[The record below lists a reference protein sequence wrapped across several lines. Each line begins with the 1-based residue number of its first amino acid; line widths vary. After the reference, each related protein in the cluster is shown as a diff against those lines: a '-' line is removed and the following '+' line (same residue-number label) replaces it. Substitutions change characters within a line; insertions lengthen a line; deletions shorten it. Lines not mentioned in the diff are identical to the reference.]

1 MEIQAQTMD
10 TQETQ
15 RLAALHQLEIL
26 DTPQEPEFDELVRIA
41 AAICGA
47 PISVISFIAED
58 RQWFKATVGLET
70 TETRR
75 DVAFCNHTIRQSG
88 MLLVEDTAQDPRFAK
103 HPMVTADAGL
113 RFYAGIPVSSPDGQ
127 SVGTL
132 CVLDRVPRTLT
143 AEQSAALRVL
153 ASQINTRLELRL
165 ERRALE
171 QALIEAEAAKA
182 RLRASEQR
190 FQAFMDSGPFLS
202 YLKDGE
208 GRMLYYNQ
216 PMAEQ
221 FDVSREFLLN
231 KTDDEV
237 WPASIAEKFRR
248 HDAEVLRS
256 GTLHVVEEETRDLQG
271 KTSMWRSYK
280 FPCPDADGRFLLGGV
295 SIEVTEE
302 LRREAALKQS
312 QAELQA
318 ANKRLSELASV
329 DALTGL
335 ANRRVFDE
343 RLRAEFRAA
352 RRKGQG
358 LSLLLVDVDNF
369 KSQNDRYG
377 HQHGDT
383 LLRQLGNLLQRNV
396 RPSDLA
402 ARYGGEE
409 FAIILLDTRQG
420 DAALIA
426 DRLLRAV
433 RNEAWP
439 QDPLTVSIGL
449 HTMEA
454 ATPDAERLLTL
465 ADEALY
471 AAKHA
476 GKDRVFTYTEV
487 YERALA
493 AAQATRHAA

>member
-1 MEIQAQTMD
+1 MQTAAQVIGS
-10 TQETQ
+10 QEDQ
-15 RLAALHQLEIL
+15 RLAALRQLDIL

-47 PISVISFIAED
+47 PISVVSFVAED
-58 RQWFKATVGLET
+58 RQWVKAAVGVEV
-70 TETRR
+70 TETPRNI
-75 DVAFCNHTIRQSG
+75 AFCDHTIRQTG
-88 MLLVEDTAQDPRFAK
+88 MLLVEDTTQDPRFAEN
-103 HPMVTADAGL
+103 PWVTGDGGL

-127 SVGTL
+127 PVGTL
-132 CVLDRVPRTLT
+132 CVLDRVPRSLT

-153 ASQINTRLELRL
+153 ANQINTRLELRL

-202 YLKDGE
+202 YLKDAE

-216 PMAEQ
+216 PMAKQ
-221 FDVSREFLLN
+221 FNVSRDFLLN
-231 KTDDEV
+231 KTDAEF
-237 WPASIAEKFRR
+237 WPASIAESFQR

-256 GTLHVVEEETRDLQG
+256 GQLHVIEEKTRDLQG
-271 KTSMWRSYK
+271 RTSMWRSYK

-335 ANRRVFDE
+335 ANRRVLDE
-343 RLRAEFRAA
+343 RLRAEFRCA

-358 LSLLLVDVDNF
+358 LSLLLIDIDNF
-369 KSQNDRYG
+369 KVQNDRYG
-377 HQHGDT
+377 HQHGDA
-383 LLRQLGNLLQRNV
+383 LLRRLAGLLRRNV
-396 RPSDLA
+396 RPSDIA

-409 FAIILLDTRQG
+409 FAVLLLDTGEG
-420 DAALIA
+420 DAALVA
-426 DRLLRAV
+426 ARLIRAV
-433 RNEAWP
+433 RKEAWQKNP
-439 QDPLTVSIGL
+439 ITVSIGL
-449 HTMEA
+449 HTMGA
-454 ATPDAERLLTL
+454 ATPDADRLVTL

-476 GKDRVFTYTEV
+476 GKDRVVTYTEV

-493 AAQATRHAA
+493 AAQAARHAA